1 MSTQF
6 GRFEL
11 AATLSIL
18 MFIIVGGISF
28 IQMRASGQF
37 KEVD

>member
-1 MSTQF
+1 MNKYIKT
-6 GRFEL
+6 
-11 AATLSIL
+11 SIL